1 MIHRNLDSSND
12 WTFGRGIQNY
22 TRDLD
27 AVKINIKTRLQSW
40 KSDCFFALTEG
51 VDYNNLLDVGT
62 KSLLDSDIKR
72 VILQS
77 EGVLRITSFESE
89 LDRTERG
96 FSAEAEVDTIYGI
109 TTVSI

>member
-1 MIHRNLDSSND
+1 MIHRNLDEKND
-12 WTFGRGIQNY
+12 WTFGKGIQDY
-22 TRDLD
+22 TRELD

-77 EGVLRITSFESE
+77 EGVLKINTYESE

-96 FSAEAEVDTIYGI
+96 YTGEAEIFTIYGI
-109 TTVSI
+109 TTVSF